1 MSEAPP
7 FRPSVSADG
16 AILPLA
22 VRGLGLAFGGRAA
35 LTGVDFDL
43 DGRGLTV
50 VLGANGAGKSVL
62 LRVLHGLLPADRGEI
77 RWNGRPPG
85 PPVWR
90 RQAMV
95 FQKPVLLRRSVA
107 ANIDFALAARG
118 LPRAVRRRRLAA
130 VLESCGLGELAHRPA
145 RRLSGGEQQRVALA
159 RALALDPELLL
170 LDEPTA
176 SLDPSATR
184 AIEELLRRSGEAGTR
199 VVLVTHD
206 VAQARRL
213 AEEVVF
219 LHEGRV
225 VEQAPAARFFAA
237 PRTAAARAYIEG
249 RLPP

>member
-1 MSEAPP
+1 MTD
-7 FRPSVSADG
+7 PS
-16 AILPLA
+16 AILPLE
-22 VRGLGLAFGGRAA
+22 VRGLALAFGGRAA
-35 LTGVDFDL
+35 LAGLSFDL
-43 DGRGLTV
+43 GREGLTV

-62 LRVLHGLLPADRGEI
+62 LRVLHGLLRADRGRI

-85 PPVWR
+85 AAVWR

-118 LPRAVRRRRLAA
+118 LPRRARRRRLEA
-130 VLESCGLGELAHRPA
+130 VLEGCGLGPLARRPA

-159 RALALDPELLL
+159 RALALEPEILL

-176 SLDPSATR
+176 SLDPAATR
-184 AIEELLRRSGEAGTR
+184 AIESLLRDSRAAGTR
-199 VVLVTHD
+199 ILLVTHD

-213 AEEVVF
+213 AEEVIF
-219 LHEGRV
+219 LERGRV
-225 VEQAPAARFFAA
+225 VEQGPAAAFFAA
-237 PRTAAARAYIEG
+237 PRSAAARAYVEG